1 MILLTLSPS
10 NALQLLNGKPV
21 VLPFKVPLGTAY
33 MYVAINSGILCENL
47 DEPKIVYFKGAR
59 NIPLKVSLSPMNG
72 LVVAKCE
79 ITACEPYLRFTD
91 RKKVYAVDF
100 SALTV
105 FDKPMELKEF
115 GITRAPSRWQHIE
128 LAPEW
133 DALPSEPTEEDI
145 DLYDK
150 KQRVEVGK

>member
-33 MYVAINSGILCENL
+33 IYEQRGRLRNKWSNHFGRTPS
-47 DEPKIVYFKGAR
+47 PKEYEGR
-59 NIPLKVSLSPMNG
+59 G
-72 LVVAKCE
+72 QVVAKCE